1 MGAAFRECMVQVWV
15 QLAEGVKEMPL
26 HCPAGCVRIKAPPG
40 AAAAGERHSR
50 HSKRVYWER
59 LDTLGVRIKAHAYA
73 LRHLLALPPR
83 VRDIA
88 DTLSVYTG
96 RG

>member
-1 MGAAFRECMVQVWV
+1 MVQVWV

-50 HSKRVYWER
+50 HFKRVYWER
-59 LDTLGVRIKAHAYA
+59 RDTLGVYIVMHN
-73 LRHLLALPPR
+73 
-83 VRDIA
+83 IA

-96 RG
+96 RGETL